1 MRLQTTLLAAMAAT
15 FAATAFTA
23 GAAQAASV
31 EIEDAVARVTVV
43 PEDRRDI
50 KVEIISANPSLPLTV
65 RTLGDRTIVDGDL
78 DRKIRSCRSSGE
90 TSRVHV
96 RGVGDVSWSQ
106 IPQVVIRTPRDV
118 RVEAGGAVF
127 GSVGRSASLELG
139 NAGCGDWT
147 IANVAGAARVSQAG
161 SGDTR
166 MGTSGSLKVRVAG
179 SGDVAAAV
187 ERLAEDD
194 VVDMAGSG
202 SAAISSV
209 NGPLEVSLAGSG
221 DVEIGGGRATAMKVS
236 VAGSGDVDF
245 RGSADSLRARIAGS
259 GDIHANEVK
268 GQISK
273 TIMGSGSVRVGS

>member
-1 MRLQTTLLAAMAAT
+1 MRLQTTLLAAVAAT

-43 PEDRRDI
+43 PEDRKDI
-50 KVEIISANPSLPLTV
+50 KVEVISANSRLPLTV
-65 RTLGDRTIVDGDL
+65 RTLGDRTIIDGDL
-78 DRKIRSCRSSGE
+78 DRKIRSCHSSGE
-90 TSRVHV
+90 GSRVHV
-96 RGVGDVSWSQ
+96 RDVGDVSWAQ
-106 IPQVVIRTPRDV
+106 MPQVVIRTPRDV

-147 IANVAGAARVSQAG
+147 IANVEGAARVSQAG

-179 SGDVAAAV
+179 SGDVAAAAV
-187 ERLAEDD
+187 KGGLDINI
-194 VVDMAGSG
+194 AGSG

-209 NGPLEVSLAGSG
+209 NGPLEVSIAGSG
-221 DVEIGGGRATAMKVS
+221 DVDIGGGRATAMKVS
-236 VAGSGDVDF
+236 VAGSGDVEF
-245 RGSADSLRARIAGS
+245 RGSADSLKARIAGS
-259 GDIHANEVK
+259 GDVRANEVR

-273 TIMGSGSVRVGS
+273 TIMGSGSVRVGG